1 MKITLNCLKAD
12 FAVCPSCGSKHI
24 VGMEKE
30 SCHCGQCGQALEVIF
45 VNRVMS
51 NEETEPEDVFM
62 QMSLFGEED

>member
-12 FAVCPSCGSKHI
+12 FAVCPSCGSRQI

-45 VNRVMS
+45 VNKVMS
-51 NEETEPEDVFM
+51 NEEPEPEDVFM
-62 QMSLFGEED
+62 QMSLFGEDD

>member
-1 MKITLNCLKAD
+1 MRITLNCLKAD
-12 FAVCPSCGSKHI
+12 FAVCPTCGSRQI

-45 VNRVMS
+45 VNKVLS
-51 NEETEPEDVFM
+51 NEEPEPEDVFM